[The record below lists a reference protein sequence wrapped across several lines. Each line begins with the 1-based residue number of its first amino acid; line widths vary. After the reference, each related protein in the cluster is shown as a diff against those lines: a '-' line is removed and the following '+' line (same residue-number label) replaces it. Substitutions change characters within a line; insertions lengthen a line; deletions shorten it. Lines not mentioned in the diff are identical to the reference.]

1 MKNIILTIVIIVASA
16 ATGLA
21 QQITTLEEC
30 LSMALSNNPTMQS
43 GLYSIARAK
52 DLQGTAWDLPSTE
65 ISLSQTPVD
74 GGGPDNAVT
83 FKQSFEFPTIY
94 KARHSKLK
102 AMSHLE
108 EVKYEMS
115 RLELEKEVTMAY
127 YTMLAAL
134 ETRKALQAQDSVYS
148 HSLFL
153 ANARLKAGEAGRLEQ
168 INAKR
173 LLDACRLMSRDAD
186 IAVTNAEIRLQN
198 LLNTDRE
205 IVPKED
211 KLPAIEVPL
220 DRLAGNFNPYESP
233 TLRVLSQEREVAE
246 KEVGIAR
253 QSFLPEISL
262 GASTQA
268 LIKSFNPYDIERS
281 RFSKGNFMGF
291 EVGVSIP
298 LFFGAKKSALKAAKR
313 DVEINRVQMEAELQR
328 VTAEFRTVQN
338 DYLRSQKAL
347 DYHLSVANKDAAEIQ
362 RIAQVSYEKGDIDY
376 LEYIQNIQV
385 AMEQQLSYIDALDAY
400 NKAAIALL
408 FIQPISTSKQK

>member
-1 MKNIILTIVIIVASA
+1 M
-16 ATGLA
+16 
-21 QQITTLEEC
+21 IT
-30 LSMALSNNPTMQS
+30 
-43 GLYSIARAK
+43 
-52 DLQGTAWDLPSTE
+52 
-65 ISLSQTPVD
+65 
-74 GGGPDNAVT
+74 
-83 FKQSFEFPTIY
+83 F
-94 KARHSKLK
+94 
-102 AMSHLE
+102 
-108 EVKYEMS
+108 
-115 RLELEKEVTMAY
+115 
-127 YTMLAAL
+127 
-134 ETRKALQAQDSVYS
+134 SV
-148 HSLFL
+148 
-153 ANARLKAGEAGRLEQ
+153 
-168 INAKR
+168 
-173 LLDACRLMSRDAD
+173 
-186 IAVTNAEIRLQN
+186 
-198 LLNTDRE
+198 
-205 IVPKED
+205 PW
-211 KLPAIEVPL
+211 
-220 DRLAGNFNPYESP
+220 
-233 TLRVLSQEREVAE
+233 
-246 KEVGIAR
+246 IAR